1 MILITGASG
10 HVGRRIAELLSKDE
24 LPMRLMAHES
34 RNVPLLPHAEYVI
47 ADYGDIASL
56 DRAMKGIE
64 RAFIVSGHARPG
76 ERAKLH
82 RNAFQAAARAGVK
95 HLVYLSFQ
103 NASPHSKF
111 PDCRDH
117 HQSEQYLAETG
128 VPYTSLRDNTYMDM
142 LSVMLNAEDMIR
154 GPAGNGRAAFV
165 SREDAAQVA
174 AAVLK
179 DPQKATGTFNVTG
192 PEAISLAEAAERL
205 SKICGRVIRYQN
217 ETVEEARTW
226 RSQVAEEWQVDTWIG
241 SYLAIAA
248 GEVEQVSDTV
258 QLLTGREPMNLEAY
272 FSSYYPLV
280 VKLKAA

>member
-10 HVGRRIAELLSKDE
+10 HVGTRIAELLSKDE

-34 RNVPLLPHAEYVI
+34 RKVPLLPHAEYVI
-47 ADYGDIASL
+47 ADFGDIASL

-103 NASPHSKF
+103 NASPHSEF

-142 LSVMLNAEDMIR
+142 LSVMPNDQGIIR

-165 SREDAAQVA
+165 SREDVAQVA
-174 AAVLK
+174 AMVLK
-179 DPQKATGTFNVTG
+179 DPEKATGLFNVTG
-192 PEAISLAEAAERL
+192 PQAISLAEAAERL
-205 SKICGRVIRYQN
+205 SRICGRAIRYQN
-217 ETVEEARTW
+217 ETVEEARKW
-226 RSQVAEEWQVDTWIG
+226 RSQGAEEWQVDTWIG

-248 GEVEQVSDTV
+248 GEVEQTSDTV

-272 FSSYYPLV
+272 FNSYYPLV